1 MKLQTKKKSTRKSFH
16 VGMTEEHTERCGN
29 QQRKKRGRE
38 REGSCGIF
46 TSFYQCATTTPR
58 DSILSDVSDMALII
72 GRLQK
77 LQAQQLAW
85 DGPYPPRRG
94 RGRKSGGR
102 RAPPRRGRAEER
114 WPARAPPRR
123 ARAEEQRP
131 AAPLLFFPM
140 GYYLLGG
147 ETRFAAPGDWSHSSN

>member
-1 MKLQTKKKSTRKSFH
+1 MGTSR
-16 VGMTEEHTERCGN
+16 E
-29 QQRKKRGRE
+29 KRE
-38 REGSCGIF
+38 AGSEKVRVVFF

-58 DSILSDVSDMALII
+58 DSILSDVSDKALII

-140 GYYLLGG
+140 GSYLLGG